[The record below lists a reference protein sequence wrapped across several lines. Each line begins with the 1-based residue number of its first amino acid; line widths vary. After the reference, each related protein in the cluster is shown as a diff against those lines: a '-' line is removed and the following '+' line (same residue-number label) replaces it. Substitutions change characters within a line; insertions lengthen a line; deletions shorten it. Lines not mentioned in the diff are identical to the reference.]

1 MFLLGRSLSPS
12 FSVAAILSYSSILIM
27 GEAALP
33 LLLAHPI
40 LLQNRF
46 CTVYSLKPELVFSL
60 CVRFFHSKPP
70 SVVVI
75 MLLPDKNLHGRQKN
89 INPFLIRGRIKS

>member
-40 LLQNRF
+40 LQNRF
-46 CTVYSLKPELVFSL
+46 CTHSNRNWIAVFVYAVFTLSLL
-60 CVRFFHSKPP
+60 
-70 SVVVI
+70 
-75 MLLPDKNLHGRQKN
+75 RQYSHYV
-89 INPFLIRGRIKS
+89 LD